1 MIRLPHYFSCGAGEI
16 MGKFV
21 SLKDD
26 VSFKYLFLN
35 AMVRLH
41 FISDVLEIP
50 TEEIRSVRLANTFL
64 WRRYSREKQGI
75 LDVLIELNNSSKIN
89 IELQIRALAYW
100 DKRCMFYLAKL
111 FTEGLLR
118 GEHYERLKRCVCISI
133 LGFNLDERPEYHR
146 IYWLRDGAGYEF
158 SDMLHAKTK
167 NPGIAEAIREVRE
180 MRLGKTLK
188 GLYDAHMKE
197 IRDRNARDDYVRME
211 GLAEGLGTG
220 RAESEDRLNRLYAGL
235 INDKRFE
242 DLERS
247 IQDKAYREQ
256 LYKEY
261 GI

>member
-1 MIRLPHYFSCGAGEI
+1 MIRLPHYFSCGAGGKP

-35 AMVRLH
+35 ATVRLH
-41 FISDVLEIP
+41 FISDVLGIP
-50 TEEIRSVRLANTFL
+50 TEKIRSVRLANTFL
-64 WRRYSREKQGI
+64 WRRYFREKQGI

-100 DKRCMFYLAKL
+100 DKRCLLNKTLSGSDRMDEWIRL
-111 FTEGLLR
+111 FNAQTEEEL
-118 GEHYERLKRCVCISI
+118 
-133 LGFNLDERPEYHR
+133 
-146 IYWLRDGAGYEF
+146 
-158 SDMLHAKTK
+158 DMLHAKTK

-180 MRLGKTLK
+180 MGLGKTLK
-188 GLYDAHMKE
+188 VLYDAHMKE

-211 GLAEGLGTG
+211 GLETG
-220 RAESEDRLNRLYAGL
+220 RAEGEDRLNRLHAGL

-247 IQDKAYREQ
+247 TQDKAYREQ